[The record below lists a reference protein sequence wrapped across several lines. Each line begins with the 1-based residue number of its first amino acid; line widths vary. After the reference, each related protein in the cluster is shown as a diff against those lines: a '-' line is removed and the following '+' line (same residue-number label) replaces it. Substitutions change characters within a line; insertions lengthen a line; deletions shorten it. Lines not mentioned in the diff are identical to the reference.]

1 MDETIQQIET
11 HIDRTR
17 DELGSHLRELEA
29 RVSAATDWR
38 EHVRTR
44 PYATLAAAMAGG
56 IVLAKVLNRGN
67 QKRRFTTPETAQS
80 RSSID
85 ARGKAMDLWEDIANA
100 LIGVAAT
107 GVTAYIGGLVPGF
120 ADEMQRAASQRPS
133 RTGSTTPGVADH
145 LKAGGL

>member
-1 MDETIQQIET
+1 MAETIQQIET

-38 EHVRTR
+38 EYVRAR
-44 PYATLAAAMAGG
+44 PYTTLAAAMAGG
-56 IVLAKVLNRGN
+56 LVLATVLTKRDNP
-67 QKRRFTTPETAQS
+67 RRFRAPEPTQS

-85 ARGKAMDLWEDIANA
+85 ARGQAMGLWEDIANA

-107 GVTAYIGGLVPGF
+107 GVKTYIGGLVPGF
-120 ADEMQRAASQRPS
+120 TEEIRRAGSQRLP
-133 RTGSTTPGVADH
+133 RPGMGAAVPPVS
-145 LKAGGL
+145 

>member
-1 MDETIQQIET
+1 MAETIQQIET

-38 EHVRTR
+38 EYVRAR
-44 PYATLAAAMAGG
+44 PYTTLAAAMAGG
-56 IVLAKVLNRGN
+56 VVLATVLTKRGN
-67 QKRRFTTPETAQS
+67 ARRFRAPEPTQS

-85 ARGKAMDLWEDIANA
+85 ARGQAMGLWEDIANA

-107 GVTAYIGGLVPGF
+107 GVKTYIGGLVPGF
-120 ADEMQRAASQRPS
+120 TEEIRRAGSQRRP
-133 RTGSTTPGVADH
+133 R
-145 LKAGGL
+145 AGMGAAVPPVS